1 MLTTQQIRSLAAEK
15 ILILDG
21 AMGTMLQAGHPTA
34 ADFNG
39 GEFASHPVPLAGD
52 NDVLNITRPDL
63 VKSVHRAYLEAGADI
78 IETNTFNS
86 NWFSQLDYGLQDRVY
101 DLAFAGTR
109 NAREV
114 ADEFTVRDPSK
125 PRLVAGSVG
134 PTGRTAGMSSDV
146 EDPAARNVT
155 FDELAAT
162 YRVAMEAM
170 LDAGADLI
178 LVETVFDTLNCKAA
192 LFAAED
198 AMASRGRDVPV
209 MVSATLSDASGRLLS
224 GQCAEAFLISVSHAR
239 CLFSVGFNCALG
251 AEELRPH
258 IEEMSA
264 NSPFLVS
271 AHPNAGLPDVEGK
284 YTQTPDQMAAVIRS
298 LADAGH
304 LNIAGGCCGTTP
316 AHIAAIAKVLDGV
329 KPRVPPSRPRLL
341 RLSGLNAFTASRD
354 KNFINIGERTNV
366 AGSRKFLNIVKADDM
381 PGAMAIARH
390 QIENG
395 AAIIDINMDDALL
408 DAPAAMKRFLLYAAG
423 EPDIAAVPFMIDS
436 SNWEVVRTALR
447 CVQGRAI
454 VNSISLKEG
463 EEPFLAKAREIRRL
477 GAAVLVMAF
486 DEKGQ
491 ADRYERR
498 IETLSRSV
506 KLLTEQ
512 AGFAEEDIVLDP
524 NVFAVA
530 TGIAGHDDYAADFI
544 RSVAELHR
552 RFPLCGISGGISNV
566 SFSFRGNDIIRGAI
580 HTVFLKHAIDAGLTM
595 GIVNAAQL
603 GNYDMLPAGLRDAVE
618 AVVLN
623 TSPGAGERLLELAA
637 SMKSAGATSKNEAE
651 TAPEWRSLPLA
662 ERIAASLVRGDDSF
676 VDADMAEALAAY
688 PDPMAIVEGP
698 LMAGMRKTGELFGAG
713 KMFLPQVVKTA
724 RVMKRAVAVLMPVIE
739 ASKSASSGAKCPVG
753 VFATVKGDVHDIGKN
768 IVSVVLQCNNCVI
781 HDLGVMIPANEIA
794 DAAEREHADF
804 VGLSGLITP
813 SLDEM
818 ARTVAEFERRGLK
831 TPILVGGAATSA
843 LHTALKLQPLYS
855 GPVIHTTDA
864 SDSAVVVNTIMN
876 PDKRAAYLE
885 SLRGFY
891 DELTGK
897 AAKRAEPE
905 LIPYAEACAKA
916 SLEKPF
922 CPVPRVVQEDPDDG
936 LDSSFGRDF
945 SVSQLAGRLDWDAFA
960 RAWKT
965 PSEAEAAGNLIED
978 AKKRLAEAKFTIS
991 SRGGI
996 FPAERLD
1003 CNTFKVSAR
1012 HHAVL
1017 REDGAGDCA
1026 VITFPRAQTGDCRS
1040 LADFIG
1046 DWLGMFVVSAKV
1058 PETPGDDYVSLLDRT
1073 LANFLADAAASELFD
1088 WIATYFW
1095 GWRRESDPPSG
1106 IAPAPGYPVLPDH
1119 SLKRE
1124 IFHLLDL
1131 FPIQDK
1137 FVELTENFMM
1147 SPSSSTCAF
1156 VIPDPRADYRALG
1169 PIGDDQIA
1177 ALAETRGFSVERM
1190 KVLLSQSTFPVK

>member
-1 MLTTQQIRSLAAEK
+1 MLTIREIRSLAAEK

-39 GEFASHPVPLAGD
+39 GEFASHPVPLTGD

-86 NWFSQLDYGLQDRVY
+86 NYFSQLDYGLQDRVY

-109 NAREV
+109 NAREA
-114 ADEFTVRDPSK
+114 ADEFTARDPSK

-146 EDPAARNVT
+146 EDPAARDVT

-162 YRVAMEAM
+162 YRTCMEAM

-178 LVETVFDTLNCKAA
+178 LIETVFDTLNCKAA

-198 AMASRGRDVPV
+198 AMASRGREVPV

-239 CLFSVGFNCALG
+239 NLFSVGFNCALG

-258 IEEMSA
+258 IAEMA
-264 NSPFLVS
+264 AKSPFLVS

-284 YTQTPDQMAAVIRS
+284 YTQTPEQMAAVIRS
-298 LADAGH
+298 LADAGQ

-316 AHIAAIAKVLDGV
+316 AHIAAIAKALDGV
-329 KPRVPPSRPRLL
+329 KPRVPLPQPRLL

-436 SNWEVVRTALR
+436 SNWDVVRTALR

-491 ADRYERR
+491 ADRFERR

-566 SFSFRGNDIIRGAI
+566 SFSFRGNDLIRGAI

-603 GNYDMLPAGLRDAVE
+603 GNYDMLPADLRDAVE

-637 SMKSAGATSKNEAE
+637 SVKNAGATSKNEAE

-698 LMAGMRKTGELFGAG
+698 LMDGMRKTGELFGAG

-768 IVSVVLQCNNCVI
+768 IVSVVLQCNNCAI
-781 HDLGVMIPANEIA
+781 HDLGVMVPANEIA

-818 ARTVAEFERRGLK
+818 ARTVAEFERHGLK
-831 TPILVGGAATSA
+831 IPILVGGAATSA

-864 SDSAVVVNTIMN
+864 SDSAVVVNTLMN
-876 PDKRAAYLE
+876 PDKRGAYLE
-885 SLRGFY
+885 SLRAFY

-897 AAKRAEPE
+897 AAKRAVPA

-916 SLEKPF
+916 SREKPF
-922 CPVPRVVQEDPDDG
+922 CPVPAQP
-936 LDSSFGRDF
+936 GRHELGF
-945 SVSQLAGRLDWDAFA
+945 SISELGNKLDWDAFA

-965 PSEAEAAGNLIED
+965 PSEAAGNLIDD
-978 AKKRLAEAKFTIS
+978 AKKRLAEADFRI
-991 SRGGI
+991 RGVCGI

-1003 CNTFKVSAR
+1003 GDSFKLNGGSSSVT
-1012 HHAVL
+1012 V
-1017 REDGAGDCA
+1017 
-1026 VITFPRAQTGDCRS
+1026 TFPRAQTGDCRS

-1046 DWLGMFVVSAKV
+1046 DWLGMFVLSVKV

-1073 LANFLADAAASELFD
+1073 LANFLADAAASEIFEF
-1088 WIATYFW
+1088 ISTSFW
-1095 GWRRESDPPSG
+1095 GWRKESDPPSG

-1124 IFHLLDL
+1124 IFRLLDVR
-1131 FPIQDK
+1131 DD
-1137 FVELTENFMM
+1137 FVKLTSNFMM

-1169 PIGDDQIA
+1169 PVGDDQTA
-1177 ALAETRGFSVERM
+1177 ALAAARGFPAERM
-1190 KVLLSQSTFPVK
+1190 KVLLSQSQFPAK

>member
-1 MLTTQQIRSLAAEK
+1 MLTIQEIRSLAEQK

-34 ADFNG
+34 DDFNG
-39 GEFASHPVPLAGD
+39 GEFASHPVPLSGD
-52 NDVLNITRPDL
+52 NDVLNLTRPDL

-86 NWFSQLDYGLQDRVY
+86 NRFSQLDYGLEERVY
-101 DLAFAGTR
+101 DLAFAGTK

-114 ADEFTVRDPSK
+114 ADEFTARDPSK
-125 PRLVAGSVG
+125 PRLVAGSIG

-155 FDELAAT
+155 FDELADT
-162 YRVAMEAM
+162 YRTAMEAM
-170 LDAGADLI
+170 LDAGADLFLI
-178 LVETVFDTLNCKAA
+178 ETVFDTLNCKAA
-192 LFAAED
+192 LFAAEE
-198 AMASRGRDVPV
+198 AMASRDRDVPV

-258 IEEMSA
+258 IAEMA
-264 NSPFLVS
+264 AKSPFLVS

-284 YTQTPDQMAAVIRS
+284 YTQTPEQMAAVIRS
-298 LADAGH
+298 LADAGQ

-316 AHIAAIAKVLDGV
+316 AHIAAIAKALDGV
-329 KPRVPPSRPRLL
+329 KPRVPSPQPRLL

-395 AAIIDINMDDALL
+395 AAVIDVNMDDALL

-447 CVQGRAI
+447 CVPGRSI

-512 AGFAEEDIVLDP
+512 VGFAEEDIVLDP

-552 RFPLCGISGGISNV
+552 LFPLCGISGGISNV
-566 SFSFRGNDIIRGAI
+566 SFSFRGNDLIRGAI

-603 GNYDMLPAGLRDAVE
+603 GNYDMLPADLRDAVE

-637 SMKSAGATSKNEAE
+637 SMKSAGATSKNEVE

-662 ERIAASLVRGDDSF
+662 GRIAASLVRGDDSF

-698 LMAGMRKTGELFGAG
+698 LMDGMRKTGELFGAG
-713 KMFLPQVVKTA
+713 RMFLPQVVKTA

-739 ASKSASSGAKCPVG
+739 ASKSASSGAKSPVG

-768 IVSVVLQCNNCVI
+768 IVSVVLQCNNCEI

-831 TPILVGGAATSA
+831 IPILVGGAATSA

-864 SDSAVVVNTIMN
+864 SDSAVVVNTLMN
-876 PDKRAAYLE
+876 PEKRGPYLDF
-885 SLRGFY
+885 LRRTY
-891 DELTGK
+891 DELAGK
-897 AAKRAEPE
+897 AAKRAVPE
-905 LIPYAEACAKA
+905 LIPYSEACAKA
-916 SLEKPF
+916 SREKPF
-922 CPVPRVVQEDPDDG
+922 CPVPAQPG
-936 LDSSFGRDF
+936 LHELVFAASE
-945 SVSQLAGRLDWDAFA
+945 LAGALDWDAFS

-965 PSEAEAAGNLIED
+965 PSEAAENLLSD
-978 AKKRLAEAKFTIS
+978 AKKRLAEGSFS
-991 SRGGI
+991 VRGVCGI
-996 FPAERLD
+996 FPAKRLGGD
-1003 CNTFKVSAR
+1003 SFE
-1012 HHAVL
+1012 L
-1017 REDGAGDCA
+1017 AGPSGSET
-1026 VITFPRAQTGDCRS
+1026 VTFPRAQTGDCRS

-1046 DWLGMFVVSAKV
+1046 DWLGMFVVSVSV
-1058 PETPGDDYVSLLDRT
+1058 PETPGDDYVSLLDAT
-1073 LANFLADAAASELFD
+1073 LANFLADAAASKLFE
-1088 WIATYFW
+1088 WISTCDW
-1095 GWRRESDPPSG
+1095 GWRKESDPPSG

-1124 IFHLLDL
+1124 IFHLLD
-1131 FPIQDK
+1131 IRED
-1137 FVELTENFMM
+1137 FVKLTSNFMM

-1177 ALAETRGFSVERM
+1177 ALAVARGFPEERM
-1190 KVLLSQSTFPVK
+1190 KVLLSQSTFPAK

>member
-1 MLTTQQIRSLAAEK
+1 MLTIQEIRSLAAKK
-15 ILILDG
+15 ILVLDG

-39 GEFASHPVPLAGD
+39 GEFASHPVPLTGD

-114 ADEFTVRDPSK
+114 ADEFTARDPSK

-146 EDPAARNVT
+146 EDPAARDVT

-162 YRVAMEAM
+162 YRTCMEAM
-170 LDAGADLI
+170 LDAGADIILI
-178 LVETVFDTLNCKAA
+178 ETVFDTLNCKAA
-192 LFAAED
+192 LFAAEE

-258 IEEMSA
+258 IAEMA
-264 NSPFLVS
+264 AKSPFLVS

-284 YTQTPDQMAAVIRS
+284 YTQTPDQMATVIRS
-298 LADAGH
+298 LADAGQ

-316 AHIAAIAKVLDGV
+316 AHIAAIAKALDGV
-329 KPRVPPSRPRLL
+329 KPRVPQPQPRLL

-436 SNWEVVRTALR
+436 SNWEVVRTGLR

-552 RFPLCGISGGISNV
+552 LFPLCGISGGISNV
-566 SFSFRGNDIIRGAI
+566 SFSFRGNDLIRGAI

-603 GNYDMLPAGLRDAVE
+603 GNYDMLPADLRDAVE

-637 SMKSAGATSKNEAE
+637 SMKSAGAASRNEVE

-698 LMAGMRKTGELFGAG
+698 LMDGMRKTGELFGAG

-739 ASKSASSGAKCPVG
+739 AAKTSSSASSGPVG

-818 ARTVAEFERRGLK
+818 AHTVAEFERRGLK
-831 TPILVGGAATSA
+831 TPIMVGGAATSA

-864 SDSAVVVNTIMN
+864 SDSAVVVNTLMN
-876 PDKRAAYLE
+876 PDKRGAYLE

-897 AAKRAEPE
+897 AAKRALPE
-905 LIPYAEACAKA
+905 LVPYAEACAKA
-916 SLEKPF
+916 SREKPF
-922 CPVPRVVQEDPDDG
+922 CPTPIRPERTE
-936 LDSSFGRDF
+936 LDF
-945 SVSQLAGRLDWDAFA
+945 SVSELADVIEWDAFA

-965 PSEAEAAGNLIED
+965 PSEAAGNLIDD
-978 AKKRLAEAKFTIS
+978 AKKRLADAQFNI
-991 SRGGI
+991 RAVCGI
-996 FPAERLD
+996 FLSKRSGGDSFELD
-1003 CNTFKVSAR
+1003 NGSITVP
-1012 HHAVL
+1012 V
-1017 REDGAGDCA
+1017 
-1026 VITFPRAQTGDCRS
+1026 TFPRAQTGDCRS

-1046 DWLGMFVVSAKV
+1046 GWLGMFVVSTRV

-1073 LANFLADAAASELFD
+1073 LANFLADAAASKLFE
-1088 WIATYFW
+1088 WISTCFW
-1095 GWRRESDPPSG
+1095 GWREESDPPSG
-1106 IAPAPGYPVLPDH
+1106 VAPAPGYPVLPDH

-1177 ALAETRGFSVERM
+1177 ALAAARGFSVERM
-1190 KVLLSQSTFPVK
+1190 KVLLSQSQFPVK

>member
-1 MLTTQQIRSLAAEK
+1 MLTLQEIRSLAAQK

-39 GEFASHPVPLAGD
+39 GEFASHPVPLSGD
-52 NDVLNITRPDL
+52 NDVLNLTRPDL

-86 NWFSQLDYGLQDRVY
+86 NRFSQLDYGLEDRVY

-114 ADEFTVRDPSK
+114 ADEFTARDPSK
-125 PRLVAGSVG
+125 PRLVAGSIG

-155 FDELAAT
+155 FDELAET
-162 YRVAMEAM
+162 YRTAMEAM
-170 LDAGADLI
+170 LDAGVDIFLI
-178 LVETVFDTLNCKAA
+178 ETVFDTLNCKAA
-192 LFAAED
+192 LFAAEE
-198 AMASRGRDVPV
+198 AMSSRGRDVPV

-258 IEEMSA
+258 IAEMA
-264 NSPFLVS
+264 AKSPFLVS

-284 YTQTPDQMAAVIRS
+284 YTQTPEQMAAVIRS
-298 LADAGH
+298 LADAGQ

-316 AHIAAIAKVLDGV
+316 AHIAAIAKSLDGV
-329 KPRVPPSRPRLL
+329 KPRVPSPQPRLL

-381 PGAMAIARH
+381 PGAMSIARH

-395 AAIIDINMDDALL
+395 AAVIDVNMDDALL

-447 CVQGRAI
+447 CVPGRSI

-463 EEPFLAKAREIRRL
+463 EEPFLTKAREIRRL

-491 ADRYERR
+491 ADCFERR

-566 SFSFRGNDIIRGAI
+566 SFSFRGNDLIRGAI

-603 GNYDMLPAGLRDAVE
+603 GNYDMLPADLRDAVE

-637 SMKSAGATSKNEAE
+637 SMRNTTGTAKPEAE

-662 ERIAASLVRGDDSF
+662 GRIAASLVRGDDSF

-698 LMAGMRKTGELFGAG
+698 LMDGMRKTGELFGAG

-739 ASKSASSGAKCPVG
+739 ASKSASSGAKSPVG

-818 ARTVAEFERRGLK
+818 ACTVAEFERRGLRI
-831 TPILVGGAATSA
+831 PIMVGGAATSA

-864 SDSAVVVNTIMN
+864 SDSAVVVNTLMN
-876 PDKRAAYLE
+876 PEKRGPYLE
-885 SLRGFY
+885 SLRRIY
-891 DELTGK
+891 DELAGK
-897 AAKRAEPE
+897 ASGRSWPV

-916 SLEKPF
+916 RREDIF
-922 CPVPRVVQEDPDDG
+922 CPVPAQPG
-936 LDSSFGRDF
+936 LHELVFAASE
-945 SVSQLAGRLDWDAFA
+945 LAGALDWDAFA

-965 PSEAEAAGNLIED
+965 PLEAEAAGNLLSD
-978 AKKRLAEAKFTIS
+978 AKKRLAEGSFS
-991 SRGGI
+991 VRGVCGI
-996 FPAERLD
+996 FPAKRLEGD
-1003 CNTFKVSAR
+1003 SFE
-1012 HHAVL
+1012 L
-1017 REDGAGDCA
+1017 AGPSGPA
-1026 VITFPRAQTGDCRS
+1026 SVTFPRAQTGDYRS
-1040 LADFIG
+1040 LADFVG
-1046 DWLGMFVVSAKV
+1046 AWLGMFAVSVAV
-1058 PETPGDDYVSLLDRT
+1058 SPVQGDDYVSLLDAT
-1073 LANFLADAAASELFD
+1073 LANFLADAAATRIFERM
-1088 WIATYFW
+1088 AVEFW
-1095 GWRRESDPPSG
+1095 AWRKPSDPVSG

-1124 IFHLLDL
+1124 IFALLDAS
-1131 FPIQDK
+1131 K
-1137 FVELTENFMM
+1137 CTGVELTSNFMM

-1156 VIPDPRADYRALG
+1156 VIPDPRTDYRAVG
-1169 PIGDDQIA
+1169 PVGDDQIA
-1177 ALAETRGFSVERM
+1177 ALAAARGFPEDRM
-1190 KVLLSQSTFPVK
+1190 KVLFAQSFFPAK

>member
-1 MLTTQQIRSLAAEK
+1 MLTIQEIRSLAAQK

-39 GEFASHPVPLAGD
+39 GEFTSHPVPLTGD

-86 NWFSQLDYGLQDRVY
+86 NYFSQLDYGLQDRVY
-101 DLAFAGTR
+101 DLAFAGTK

-162 YRVAMEAM
+162 YQTAMEAM

-178 LVETVFDTLNCKAA
+178 LIETVFDTLNCKAA

-258 IEEMSA
+258 IAEMA
-264 NSPFLVS
+264 AKSPFLVS

-298 LADAGH
+298 LADAGQ

-316 AHIAAIAKVLDGV
+316 AHIAAIAKILDGV
-329 KPRVPPSRPRLL
+329 KPRIPAPQPRLL

-354 KNFINIGERTNV
+354 KNFINVGERTNV
-366 AGSRKFLNIVKADDM
+366 AGSRKFLKIVKADDM

-395 AAIIDINMDDALL
+395 AAIIDVNMDDALL

-423 EPDIAAVPFMIDS
+423 EPDVAAVPFMIDS

-447 CVQGRAI
+447 CVPGRSI

-491 ADRYERR
+491 ADRFERR

-512 AGFAEEDIVLDP
+512 VGFAEEDIVLDP

-552 RFPLCGISGGISNV
+552 LFPLCGISGGISNV
-566 SFSFRGNDIIRGAI
+566 SFSFRGNDLIRGAI

-603 GNYDMLPAGLRDAVE
+603 GNYDTIEPELRDAVE

-623 TSPGAGERLLELAA
+623 TSPGAGERLLDLAA
-637 SMKSAGATSKNEAE
+637 SMKDAAGAAKTDASA
-651 TAPEWRSLPLA
+651 APEWRSLPLA
-662 ERIAASLVRGDDSF
+662 ERIAASLVRGDESF

-698 LMAGMRKTGELFGAG
+698 LMDGMRKTGELFGAG

-739 ASKSASSGAKCPVG
+739 AAKTASSASSGPVG

-813 SLDEM
+813 SLEEM
-818 ARTVAEFERRGLK
+818 ARTVAEFERRGLRI
-831 TPILVGGAATSA
+831 PILVGGAATSA

-864 SDSAVVVNTIMN
+864 SDSAVVVNTLMN
-876 PDKRAAYLE
+876 PEKRGPYLE
-885 SLRGFY
+885 SLRRTY

-897 AAKRAEPE
+897 AEKRTVPE
-905 LIPYAEACAKA
+905 LIPYAEACKKA
-916 SLEKPF
+916 SREKTF
-922 CPVPRVVQEDPDDG
+922 CPVPAQPGSHPLE
-936 LDSSFGRDF
+936 F
-945 SVSQLAGRLDWDAFA
+945 SVSELAGFIDWNAFA

-965 PSEAEAAGNLIED
+965 PSEAAGNLIDD
-978 AKKRLAEAKFTIS
+978 AKKRLAEKDNFIV
-991 SRGGI
+991 RGVCGI
-996 FPAERLD
+996 FPARHRGGDSFEL
-1003 CNTFKVSAR
+1003 NNGSISAT
-1012 HHAVL
+1012 V
-1017 REDGAGDCA
+1017 
-1026 VITFPRAQTGDCRS
+1026 TFPRAQTGDCRS

-1046 DWLGMFVVSAKV
+1046 DWLGMFVVSVSV
-1058 PETPGDDYVSLLDRT
+1058 PETSGDDYLALLDRT
-1073 LANFLADAAASELFD
+1073 LANFLADAAATRVFERM
-1088 WIATYFW
+1088 AVEFW
-1095 GWRRESDPPSG
+1095 GWRKESDPPSG

-1124 IFHLLDL
+1124 IFAMLEAER
-1131 FPIQDK
+1131 FTGAT
-1137 FVELTENFMM
+1137 LTSNFMM

-1156 VIPDPRADYRALG
+1156 VIPDPRADYRAVG

-1177 ALAETRGFSVERM
+1177 SLAAARGFEPGRM
-1190 KVLLSQSTFPVK
+1190 KELFARPDFPVKTT

>member
-1 MLTTQQIRSLAAEK
+1 MLTIQEIQSLARQK

-86 NWFSQLDYGLQDRVY
+86 NYFSQLDYGLEDRVY
-101 DLAFAGTR
+101 DLAFAGTK

-114 ADEFTVRDPSK
+114 ADEFTAQDPSK

-146 EDPAARNVT
+146 EDPAARSVT
-155 FDELAAT
+155 FDELAET
-162 YRVAMEAM
+162 YRTAMEAM
-170 LDAGADLI
+170 LDAGADIFLI
-178 LVETVFDTLNCKAA
+178 ETVFDTLNCKAA
-192 LFAAED
+192 LFAAEE
-198 AMASRGRDVPV
+198 AMASRGREVPV

-224 GQCAEAFLISVSHAR
+224 GQCAEAFLISVSHAY

-258 IEEMSA
+258 IAEMA
-264 NSPFLVS
+264 AKSPFLVS
-271 AHPNAGLPDVEGK
+271 AHPNAGLPDAEGR
-284 YTQTPDQMAAVIRS
+284 YTQTPEQMAAVIRS
-298 LADAGH
+298 LADAGQ

-316 AHIAAIAKVLDGV
+316 AHIAAIAKILDGV
-329 KPRVPPSRPRLL
+329 KPRVPSPQPRIL

-381 PGAMAIARH
+381 PGAMSIARH

-395 AAIIDINMDDALL
+395 AAIIDVNMDDALL

-423 EPDIAAVPFMIDS
+423 EPDVAAVPFMIDS

-447 CVQGRAI
+447 CVPGRSI

-491 ADRYERR
+491 ADRFERR

-552 RFPLCGISGGISNV
+552 LFPLCGISGGISNV
-566 SFSFRGNDIIRGAI
+566 SFSFRGNDLIRGAI
-580 HTVFLKHAIDAGLTM
+580 HTVFLKHAVDAGLTM

-603 GNYDMLPAGLRDAVE
+603 GNYDMIEPVLRDAVE

-623 TSPGAGERLLELAA
+623 TSPVAGERLLELAA
-637 SMKSAGATSKNEAE
+637 SMKDAGAAKTDASA
-651 TAPEWRSLPLA
+651 APEWRSLPLA

-676 VDADMAEALAAY
+676 VDTDMAEALAAY
-688 PDPMAIVEGP
+688 LDPMAIVEGP
-698 LMAGMRKTGELFGAG
+698 LMDGMRKTGELFGAG

-739 ASKSASSGAKCPVG
+739 ASKASSSASSGPVG

-768 IVSVVLQCNNCVI
+768 IVSVVLQCNNCTI

-831 TPILVGGAATSA
+831 IPILVGGAATSA

-876 PDKRAAYLE
+876 PDKRGPYLE
-885 SLRGFY
+885 SLRRTY

-897 AAKRAEPE
+897 AAKRTVPE

-916 SLEKPF
+916 SREKPF
-922 CPVPRVVQEDPDDG
+922 CPVPRIVQEYPDDG
-936 LDSSFGRDF
+936 LDSRFGRDF
-945 SVSQLAGRLDWDAFA
+945 SASELADKLDWDAFA

-965 PSEAEAAGNLIED
+965 PLEAEAAGNLIAD
-978 AKKRLAEAKFTIS
+978 AKKSLAAAKFTIS
-991 SRGGI
+991 SWGGI

-1003 CNTFKVSAR
+1003 SNTFKVSTC
-1012 HHAVL
+1012 HHASL
-1017 REDGAGDCA
+1017 REDGVGDYA

-1046 DWLGMFVVSAKV
+1046 DWLGMFVVSVNV

-1073 LANFLADAAASELFD
+1073 LANFLADAAASVLFE
-1088 WIATYFW
+1088 WISTCFW
-1095 GWRRESDPPSG
+1095 GWRKESDPPSG

-1124 IFHLLDL
+1124 IFHLLD
-1131 FPIQDK
+1131 IQDD
-1137 FVELTENFMM
+1137 FVKLTSNFMM

-1177 ALAETRGFSVERM
+1177 ALAAARGFSPDRM
-1190 KVLLSQSTFPVK
+1190 KVLFGQSKFPVE